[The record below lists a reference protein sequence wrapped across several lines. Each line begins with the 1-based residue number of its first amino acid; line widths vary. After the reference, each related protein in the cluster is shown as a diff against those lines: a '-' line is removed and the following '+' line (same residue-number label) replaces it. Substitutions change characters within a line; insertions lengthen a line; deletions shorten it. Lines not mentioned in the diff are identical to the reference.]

1 MKLMQ
6 NDDASWEQIYHDIDT
21 ILNGG
26 ESENHEA
33 GRRKPRIIR
42 LNWNPNKS
50 TDKSESYS
58 AQGGM
63 PPKPILIASARDR
76 RHLF

>member
-1 MKLMQ
+1 MMQ

-33 GRRKPRIIR
+33 GRR
-42 LNWNPNKS
+42 NKS